1 MSKTHIIAC
10 HNLKNRANA
19 ENMVCSE
26 TQGQMQWAWDHHFAT
41 KVRICVRMCV
51 CITVLVWGSKST
63 WLPTLVNSVY
73 TSVVWEKLTNKIHLI
88 WSDKHTVSFF
98 FFFHFHHRPCI
109 TRVCP
114 NICRNVFS
122 FSQCCQVSLLS
133 LHSAPSA
140 NRPSP
145 LKMTSC
151 SAVKVKRWVK
161 LL

>member
-98 FFFHFHHRPCI
+98 FFF
-109 TRVCP
+109 
-114 NICRNVFS
+114 S
-122 FSQCCQVSLLS
+122 FSSPSLYHTCFSKHWQECLFIQPVLPSLTSVSS
-133 LHSAPSA
+133 LGSQRKSAIS
-140 NRPSP
+140 SEDDF
-145 LKMTSC
+145 M
-151 SAVKVKRWVK
+151 
-161 LL
+161 

>member
-98 FFFHFHHRPCI
+98 FFF
-109 TRVCP
+109 
-114 NICRNVFS
+114 S
-122 FSQCCQVSLLS
+122 FSSPSLYHTCLSKHMQECLFIQPVLPSLTSVSS
-133 LHSAPSA
+133 LGSQRKSAIS
-140 NRPSP
+140 SEDDF
-145 LKMTSC
+145 M
-151 SAVKVKRWVK
+151 
-161 LL
+161 